1 MNKTRGT
8 NTQTKDKRRQRLYVH
23 RSAIGEV
30 ETAGESEKAEVNHR
44 EEDEESK
51 AKSKVERTTNSK
63 IAKTYGYAT

>member
-1 MNKTRGT
+1 M
-8 NTQTKDKRRQRLYVH
+8 
-23 RSAIGEV
+23 

-63 IAKTYGYAT
+63 IAKRENRYMNSLWDT